1 MTLLFKMINNT
12 KTVDIPL
19 STLDRN
25 RDDDSE
31 SDESELDEPQLP
43 STTEVQIDPV
53 SYFRKKSDTVLRTCC
68 V

>member
-1 MTLLFKMINNT
+1 MINNT

-31 SDESELDEPQLP
+31 SDDSELDEPQPP

-53 SYFRKKSDTVLRTCC
+53 SYFRINLTRYLELVVYRLN
-68 V
+68 